1 MFFVINCKE
10 VHVPPHSKRCIC
22 ASYAAHQLQTLAGL
36 EGWGETEPSL
46 ETFLVGYEIFCLSH
60 EGRQGISSLREEG
73 TSLPLAPLR
82 LELISQL
89 HCAPTRLRFV
99 FSPFQ
104 APGFLPL
111 GHSAGVLGSEGLQ

>member
-10 VHVPPHSKRCIC
+10 VHVPPCSTRCVC
-22 ASYAAHQLQTLAGL
+22 ASCAAHQLQTRAGL
-36 EGWGETEPSL
+36 GGWGETEPSL
-46 ETFLVGYEIFCLSH
+46 ETFLVGYEIFRLSH
-60 EGRQGISSLREEG
+60 EGRQSISSLREEG
-73 TSLPLAPLR
+73 TSLPLAPVR

-89 HCAPTRLRFV
+89 RCALTRLRFV